1 MNFDREMPLVLIKIP
16 LVLIIIIGS
25 IPIIVG
31 IFYSYYSTS
40 ANVKNKEEFYK
51 AEFSSVVIRSN
62 TSEGRTT
69 EFHLENNLK
78 IYFWLSAQ
86 NPLSIGDSIQK
97 VKDTYLYSV
106 YRKDING
113 VWKFYATY
121 DFLKME

>member
-1 MNFDREMPLVLIKIP
+1 MNFDREMPLVLKKIP
-16 LVLIIIIGS
+16 LVLKIIIGS

-78 IYFWLSAQ
+78 ILELEEINENDIEILKKSLIDKNSEGLLS
-86 NPLSIGDSIQK
+86 
-97 VKDTYLYSV
+97 
-106 YRKDING
+106 
-113 VWKFYATY
+113 F
-121 DFLKME
+121 F